1 MKFHRFVPALI
12 VLAAACANA
21 SGSSP
26 LLFPGLEQAELEA
39 VTKSGTH
46 RFKVWIA
53 ADDRSREQGLM
64 RVRELPSGRGMLFL
78 FDRPQ
83 PVAFWMKDT
92 YLSLDII
99 FITQDGRVL
108 NVARHARPLSL
119 VPIESDGPVTAVLE
133 LLAGTAEDI
142 ALQPGDLIVLP
153 SLRTTSARSEQDPIK
168 PPGRPAD

>member
-1 MKFHRFVPALI
+1 MRIRYWLPVLTAL
-12 VLAAACANA
+12 VAACASA
-21 SGSSP
+21 AGSSP
-26 LLFPGLEQAELEA
+26 PLFPGLEQAELEA

-64 RVRELPSGRGMLFL
+64 RVRALPPGHGMLFL

-99 FITQDGRVL
+99 FITREGRVV
-108 NVARHARPLSL
+108 NVAPHARPLSL
-119 VPIESDGPVTAVLE
+119 DPIESEGPVTAVLE

-142 ALQPGDLIVLP
+142 GLQPGDRIIYSATEASP
-153 SLRTTSARSEQDPIK
+153 SAPELDPTA
-168 PPGRPAD
+168 PGDRIPR

>member
-1 MKFHRFVPALI
+1 MKFHHLVPALI

-26 LLFPGLEQAELEA
+26 LLFPGLEQAELKA

-92 YLSLDII
+92 YLSLDLI

-119 VPIESDGPVTAVLE
+119 DPIESDGPVTAVLE

-142 ALQPGDLIVLP
+142 ALQPGDRINYAAVLATP
-153 SLRTTSARSEQDPIK
+153 TSSEHK
-168 PPGRPAD
+168 VTVPGSQTPR